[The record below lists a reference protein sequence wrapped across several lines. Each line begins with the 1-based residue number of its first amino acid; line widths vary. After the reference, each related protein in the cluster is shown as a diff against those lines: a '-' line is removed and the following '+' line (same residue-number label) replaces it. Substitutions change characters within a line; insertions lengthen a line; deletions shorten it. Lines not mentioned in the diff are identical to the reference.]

1 MKIPPQKTGSR
12 RQNHFF
18 QLHHSSVSSLNFF
31 VWFCVE
37 RPMHGWVD
45 GWDFAAIFPLSCSV
59 QKINSYI
66 SPTSE
71 STCGPRPRAG
81 SWSLPI
87 AFPGCFEA
95 ILSDRMLP
103 QILVIMSA
111 QSEIV
116 KISQNWANRENENY
130 FGPG

>member
-1 MKIPPQKTGSR
+1 MTQSSR
-12 RQNHFF
+12 
-18 QLHHSSVSSLNFF
+18 
-31 VWFCVE
+31 
-37 RPMHGWVD
+37 
-45 GWDFAAIFPLSCSV
+45 LSPYV
-59 QKINSYI
+59 PAINSYI
-66 SPTSE
+66 SPP
-71 STCGPRPRAG
+71 STLACGPRPRAE

-103 QILVIMSA
+103 QMLVIMSA

-116 KISQNWANRENENY
+116 KISQNWANRENKNL

>member
-1 MKIPPQKTGSR
+1 MFCGGRVEASKVFVGGEVNAGHPQYPHPHR
-12 RQNHFF
+12 HR
-18 QLHHSSVSSLNFF
+18 
-31 VWFCVE
+31 
-37 RPMHGWVD
+37 
-45 GWDFAAIFPLSCSV
+45 A
-59 QKINSYI
+59 INSYI
-66 SPTSE
+66 SPTS
-71 STCGPRPRAG
+71 TLACGPRPRAG

-103 QILVIMSA
+103 QMLVIMSA

-116 KISQNWANRENENY
+116 KISQNWANRENKNL